1 MTTFLAALFI
11 IICLLLII
19 VILLQKGRG
28 AGLGGAFGGIG
39 SSAFGTRT
47 GDVFTWVTIIL
58 VALFLLL
65 AVAALRVF
73 TPTPTPVDTPTFVP
87 PPGPISKT
95 IRVSIQCRTP
105 KARIFYTLDGS
116 EPTKESIEYD
126 GATVPVRPGQ
136 TLKARAFLRGWKDS
150 KVAVGVYADAAALK
164 PTTTTAPTTTTPTTS
179 TAPAARSTGPA
190 K

>member
-1 MTTFLAALFI
+1 MTTFLAVLFV

-28 AGLGGAFGGIG
+28 AGLGGAFG
-39 SSAFGTRT
+39 AFGTRT

-58 VALFLLL
+58 VGVFLLL
-65 AVAALRVF
+65 AVVATRVF

-87 PPGPISKT
+87 PPGPINKT

-116 EPTKESIEYD
+116 DPTKEAIEYD

-150 KVAVGVYADAAALK
+150 EVAVGVYADALK
-164 PTTTTAPTTTTPTTS
+164 ATTTTAPTTS
-179 TAPAARSTGPA
+179 TAPATATGPA